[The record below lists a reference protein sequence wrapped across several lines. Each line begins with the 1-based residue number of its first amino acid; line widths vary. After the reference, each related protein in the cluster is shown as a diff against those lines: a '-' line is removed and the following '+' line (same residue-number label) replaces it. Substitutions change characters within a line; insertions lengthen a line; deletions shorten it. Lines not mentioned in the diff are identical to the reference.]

1 MNDMFTKLHNL
12 GIVPV
17 VKIDD
22 ANKAVALA
30 KAMIDGGLPCAEVTF
45 RTAAAEEA
53 IKLMS
58 EAYPEMLIGAGTVLN
73 PETAEKA
80 VKAGAKFIVSPGFDE
95 DTVKWCI
102 ANNVPVV
109 PGLCTPSEIQ
119 KAINLGL
126 SVLKFFP
133 AEASGGV
140 GMLKNFAGPFP
151 NVKFMTTGGINQD
164 NLGAYAQ
171 CPNVLAIGGSWMVKD
186 KLINEENWAEIT
198 RLCQEAVV
206 ALQGLQMVHIGINS
220 ANETEAEK
228 TVAGFAKFGMTANY
242 GNSSIFMDKA
252 IEVMKTPF
260 YGTHGHIAYKC
271 YDLERTV
278 YFMEQ
283 QGFTVKK
290 ESVKLDAKGLMKVCY
305 FNEELGGFAI
315 HLVK

>member
-1 MNDMFTKLHNL
+1 MDDMFTKLHNL

-22 ANKAVALA
+22 ANKAIALA

-45 RTAAAEEA
+45 RTDAAEEA
-53 IKLMS
+53 IRLMS

-73 PETAEKA
+73 PATAERA

-102 ANNVPVV
+102 ANNIPVV

-151 NVKFMTTGGINQD
+151 GVKFMTTGGINQD

-206 ALQGLQMVHIGINS
+206 ALQGLQMLHIGINQKD
-220 ANETEAEK
+220 EEEAEK
-228 TVAGFAKFGMTANY
+228 TCAGFAKFGMSINR

-260 YGTHGHIAYKC
+260 YGTHGHIAFKC

-278 YFMEQ
+278 YFMEK
-283 QGFTVKK
+283 QGFTVNKD
-290 ESVKLDAKGLMKVCY
+290 SVKLDAKGNMKVCY
-305 FNEELGGFAI
+305 FNEELGGFAV